1 MMNLYD
7 QEKIQTVFSVLKIS
21 IQNSYKRKIH
31 FAYLKRFIPCC
42 LENVKLYSRRNNLL
56 SRASKKV
63 QLYHNLI

>member
-31 FAYLKRFIPCC
+31 FAYLKR
-42 LENVKLYSRRNNLL
+42 LL
-56 SRASKKV
+56 SGKT
-63 QLYHNLI
+63 